1 MAPRPTRPSAKPFEH
16 APMLAEAGKLPTN
29 DDGWAY
35 EMKWD
40 GVRASVEVTPAGVRI
55 MSRLGNDVTARYPE
69 LQALADALA
78 PVRAVLDG
86 EIVALDESGR
96 PSFGKLQNRMHAD
109 ARKALQFAASM
120 PVVLMLFDVLEVDGN
135 DVTALAL
142 RRTSRGAG
150 APRARGT
157 ELADTTHDRR
167 PRPGGPRHRAHP
179 RAGRRR
185 RQTAGLAVHAGR
197 RSSVWRKVKITAQQ
211 ELVVGGWIPG
221 EGRLDTTVGALI
233 VGYHDGPGGPLR
245 YAGRVGSGLDDA
257 TPRPVPAHV
266 ARAGRL
272 PLRSAASHGGP
283 TDRAM
288 GRAGRRGRGAV
299 HDVDHRRRAPQ
310 PRVPRRTRR
319 QTRGRRRPRADDMT

>member
-69 LQALADALA
+69 LQALAGALA

-135 DVTALAL
+135 DVTALPYVE
-142 RRTSRGAG
+142 RRAVLER
-150 APRARGT
+150 
-157 ELADTTHDRR
+157 L
-167 PRPGGPRHRAHP
+167 
-179 RAGRRR
+179 
-185 RQTAGLAVHAGR
+185 GLAGPNWQTPPMTVGHGQAVLDTARTLGLEGVVAKRLDSPYTRGR
-197 RSSVWRKVKITAQQ
+197 RSSAWRKVKITAQQ

-257 TPRPVPAHV
+257 TRD
-266 ARAGRL
+266 RF
-272 PLRSAASHGGP
+272 LR
-283 TDRAM
+283 TLR
-288 GRAGRRGRGAV
+288 GRADCPFDPPPPTAVRRIARWV
-299 HDVDHRRRAPQ
+299 EPDVVIEVRF
-310 PRVPRRTRR
+310 TMW
-319 QTRGRRRPRADDMT
+319 TTDDVLRNPVYLGERDDKPAANVVREPTT